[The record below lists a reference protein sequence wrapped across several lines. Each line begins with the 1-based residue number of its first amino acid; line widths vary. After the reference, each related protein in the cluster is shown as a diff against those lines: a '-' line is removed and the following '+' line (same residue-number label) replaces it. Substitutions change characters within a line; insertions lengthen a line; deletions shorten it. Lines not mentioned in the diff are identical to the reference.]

1 MQTLFAYLLF
11 GLRPLQSIKYRKY
24 KDNHCTI
31 IQCTNKSQILVVF
44 KILCFSAEINVAK
57 VHLQHC
63 WPLPVCGCWSVMK
76 FTDVRSELRLAQA
89 VRRLQRL
96 Q

>member
-63 WPLPVCGCWSVMK
+63 WPLPVCGCWSAMK
-76 FTDVRSELRLAQA
+76 FTDVRSELRLVQA